1 MKIAAR
7 CVAGEECGMRQGKPG
22 GVVKGDQVGPGH
34 LQFLEHQK
42 QVRFQQPHN
51 QGFHQLFL
59 SVSAPSKAHL
69 TVFLFLCGSARGGLR
84 ALEGRL
90 ANSKSPSRVRAGDKA
105 VAGRNG
111 EEKLIP
117 SEDN

>member
-42 QVRFQQPHN
+42 QVRFQKN
-51 QGFHQLFL
+51 
-59 SVSAPSKAHL
+59 APVVL
-69 TVFLFLCGSARGGLR
+69 DVGL
-84 ALEGRL
+84 G
-90 ANSKSPSRVRAGDKA
+90 P
-105 VAGRNG
+105 
-111 EEKLIP
+111 
-117 SEDN
+117 